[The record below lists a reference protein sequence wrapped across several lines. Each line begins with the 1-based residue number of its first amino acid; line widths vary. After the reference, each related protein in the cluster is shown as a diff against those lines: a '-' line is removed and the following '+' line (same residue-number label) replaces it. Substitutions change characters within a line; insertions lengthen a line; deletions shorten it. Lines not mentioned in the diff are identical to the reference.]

1 MKDTPTLT
9 VNARFM
15 TQRLTGVQR
24 YALEMCQALE
34 SHLTLRLFHPRRP
47 IQTPVDAPAQPLGRF
62 GGHLWEQTELGP
74 QLAAERVWAASS
86 HQSEP
91 LLWSPCNVG
100 PVSIRRQLVT
110 IHDLVSIRH
119 PEWVSRPF
127 HLYYQALLPLLA
139 KRVRH
144 VVTISEHSKMTIIDT
159 LGVPDSNVT
168 VIPNGISQQF
178 TRASDETIADVKSRY
193 DLPETFILSLGS
205 LEPRKNLLGLLDAWL
220 TLPKAERVPLVI
232 AGGVG
237 EKGVFGNFDKET
249 LEHAGVRWLGYVPDN
264 DLPALLSAAAVFAY
278 VSLEEGFGLPPL
290 EALACATPVVTSDH
304 SALRENCAGEAVL
317 VTPTDKDSIAV
328 GLQDALSQS
337 ESLPLRL
344 ARAERLKTRFN
355 WQRSAAQLAEL
366 VCSYVD

>member
-1 MKDTPTLT
+1 MKNPPALT

-24 YALEMCQALE
+24 YALEMCEALTP
-34 SHLTLRLFHPRRP
+34 HLNLRLCHPRRP
-47 IQTPVDAPAQPLGRF
+47 LQTPVDAPTQPLGRF

-74 QLAAERVWAASS
+74 QLAFERLRAASS
-86 HQSEP
+86 RKTAP

-100 PVSIRRQLVT
+100 PVSIRHQIVT

-119 PEWVSRPF
+119 PEWVSRQF

-139 KRVRH
+139 RRVRH
-144 VVTISEHSKMTIIDT
+144 IVTISEHSKMTIVDT
-159 LGVPDSNVT
+159 LGIADSNVT

-178 TRASDETIADVKSRY
+178 SRASEAAIAEVKTRY

-220 TLPKAERVPLVI
+220 HLPKAERVPLII

-237 EKGVFGNFDKET
+237 EKGVFGRFDKET
-249 LEHAGVRWLGYVPDN
+249 LEHAGVRWLGYVPDS
-264 DLPALLSAAAVFAY
+264 DLPALLSAATVFAY
-278 VSLEEGFGLPPL
+278 VSLAEGFGLPPL
-290 EALACATPVVTSDH
+290 EALACSTPVVTSDH

-317 VTPTDKDSIAV
+317 VVPTDKESIAA
-328 GLQDALSQS
+328 GLQQALGQS
-337 ESLPLRL
+337 ESLQLRL
-344 ARAERLKTRFN
+344 ARAERLKRRFD
-355 WQRSAAQLAEL
+355 WQQSAAQLTEL
-366 VCSYVD
+366 IQHYVH

>member
-1 MKDTPTLT
+1 MKDAPTLT

-34 SHLTLRLFHPRRP
+34 PYLHLRLLHPRRP

-74 QLAAERVWAASS
+74 QLAAERLWAFSS
-86 HQSEP
+86 HQPEP

-100 PVSIRRQLVT
+100 PVSIRAQIVT

-119 PEWVSRPF
+119 PEWVSRQF

-159 LGVPDSNVT
+159 LNVPEDKIT
-168 VIPNGISQQF
+168 VIPNGISKQF
-178 TRASDETIADVKSRY
+178 TRASDAAIADIKTRY

-205 LEPRKNLLGLLDAWL
+205 LEPRKNLLSLLDAWL
-220 TLPKAERVPLVI
+220 HLPEAERVPLVI

-237 EKGVFGNFDKET
+237 EKGVFGTFDKEA
-249 LEHAGVRWLGYVPDN
+249 LEHAGVRWLGYVPDS

-290 EALACATPVVTSDH
+290 EALACSTPVVTSDH

-317 VTPTDKDSIAV
+317 VVPTDKESIAA
-328 GLQDALSQS
+328 GLQQALGQS
-337 ESLPLRL
+337 ESLQLRL
-344 ARAERLKTRFN
+344 ARAERLKHRFN
-355 WQRSAAQLAEL
+355 WQQSAAQLTEL
-366 VCSYVD
+366 IRSYVH

>member
-34 SHLTLRLFHPRRP
+34 PHLTLRLFHPRRP
-47 IQTPVDAPAQPLGRF
+47 IQTPVNAPTQPLGRF

-74 QLAAERVWAASS
+74 QLAFERLSAVSRRTP
-86 HQSEP
+86 EP

-100 PVSIRRQLVT
+100 PVSIRQQIVT

-119 PEWVSRPF
+119 PEWVSRQF
-127 HLYYQALLPLLA
+127 HLYYQTLLPLLA

-144 VVTISEHSKMTIIDT
+144 VVTISEHSKMTIVDT
-159 LGVPDSNVT
+159 LGIPDSNVT
-168 VIPNGISQQF
+168 VIPNGISKQF
-178 TRASDETIADVKSRY
+178 TRASDEAIAEVSTRY
-193 DLPETFILSLGS
+193 DLPETFMLSLGS

-220 TLPKAERVPLVI
+220 HLPENDRVPLII

-237 EKGVFGNFDKET
+237 EKGVFGRFDKET
-249 LEHAGVRWLGYVPDN
+249 LEHAGVRWLGYIPDD
-264 DLPALLSAAAVFAY
+264 DLPALLSAATLFAY

-317 VTPTDKDSIAV
+317 VNPTDKDSIAA
-328 GLQDALSQS
+328 GLQQALEQ
-337 ESLPLRL
+337 EPLEVRL
-344 ARAERLKTRFN
+344 ARAERLKARFN
-355 WQRSAAQLAEL
+355 WQQSAAQLVEL
-366 VCSYVD
+366 IQHHIH

>member
-1 MKDTPTLT
+1 MNDAPTLT

-24 YALEMCQALE
+24 YALEMCEALE
-34 SHLTLRLFHPRRP
+34 PHLNVRLLHPRRP
-47 IQTPVDAPAQPLGRF
+47 IQTPVGAPSQPLGRF

-74 QLAAERVWAASS
+74 QLAAERLWAFSS
-86 HQSEP
+86 HQPEP

-100 PVSIRRQLVT
+100 PVSIRAHIVT

-119 PEWVSRPF
+119 PEWVSRQF
-127 HLYYQALLPLLA
+127 HLYYRTLLPLLA

-159 LGVPDSNVT
+159 LNVPEDKIT
-168 VIPNGISQQF
+168 VIPNGISKQF
-178 TRASDETIADVKSRY
+178 TRASDAAIADIRTRY

-205 LEPRKNLLGLLDAWL
+205 LEPRKNLLGLLEAWL
-220 TLPKAERVPLVI
+220 HLPAAERVPLVI

-237 EKGVFGNFDKET
+237 EKGVFGTFDKET
-249 LEHAGVRWLGYVPDN
+249 LEHAGVRWLGYVPDH

-290 EALACATPVVTSDH
+290 EALACGTPVVTSEH
-304 SALRENCAGEAVL
+304 SAMRENCAEDALL
-317 VTPTDKDSIAV
+317 VTPTDKDSIAA
-328 GLQDALSQS
+328 GLQQALAHQDDIHI
-337 ESLPLRL
+337 RL
-344 ARAERLKTRFN
+344 ARAKHLKARFD
-355 WQRSAAQLAEL
+355 WQHSAAQLAEL
-366 VCSYVD
+366 VHHYVH